1 MSYFVIELQT
11 NGNQGAVLA
20 TAYETIEDAKAAA
33 YSLASVA
40 VKSTVEKH
48 TVMCV
53 NAYGFNILDPMAFEH
68 TPVEHPAKKS
78 SK

>member
-11 NGNQGAVLA
+11 NGNQGAAIV
-20 TAYETIEDAKAAA
+20 TAYDSIEDAKAAA

-40 VKSTVEKH
+40 VKSAVQKH

-53 NAYGFNILDPMAFEH
+53 NSFGFNVLDPMAFEH
-68 TPVEHPAKKS
+68 EIVEAPAKKS